1 MIVAGVICLIAGILL
16 LISSVVVI
24 DEDSKTILGSFSG
37 FVFMFGLMFLLP
49 PIKYPKNV
57 DFEVITKEPVQIKK
71 TVFID
76 DSGKADTTYH
86 YVFKNSDVK

>member
-1 MIVAGVICLIAGILL
+1 MIVAGVICLIIGILL
-16 LISSVVVI
+16 LISSVFVI
-24 DEDSKTILGSFSG
+24 DEEGKTILGSLSG
-37 FVFMFGLMFLLP
+37 FVLMFGLMFLLP
-49 PIKYPKNV
+49 PIKTPKNA
-57 DFEVITKEPVQIKK
+57 DFEVITKEAVQIKK

>member
-1 MIVAGVICLIAGILL
+1 MIVAGVFCLIAGILL
-16 LISSVVVI
+16 LIKSAVVI
-24 DEDSKTILGSFSG
+24 DETAKTISGSFSG
-37 FVFMFGLMFLLP
+37 FVLMFGLMFLLP
-49 PIKYPKNV
+49 PIKSPKNA

-76 DSGKADTTYH
+76 DSGKADTTYY